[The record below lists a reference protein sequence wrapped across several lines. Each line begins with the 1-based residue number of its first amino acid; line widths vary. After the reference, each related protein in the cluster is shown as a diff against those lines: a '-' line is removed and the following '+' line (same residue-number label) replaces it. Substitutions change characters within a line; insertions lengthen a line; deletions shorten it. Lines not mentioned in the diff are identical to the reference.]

1 MEKILLWV
9 FLLALCLFAICAQGI
24 VHVHGKKGKRHD
36 R

>member
-9 FLLALCLFAICAQGI
+9 FLLALCLFAICAQGM
-24 VHVHGKKGKRHD
+24 VRVQGKKGKRHG